1 VKVSGL
7 GHFPLGCPVPKKS
20 HAVCVS
26 LPTIEDLIGY
36 EEKNPDTVNAISSG
50 YPRFVSHP
58 SIIDLSKHLDR
69 MDGSDQFE
77 TFLLSNS
84 SDLQFAS
91 EVCNLTAAKII
102 TEEEFTG
109 IRIPYE
115 SNQCKKLQKFLQH
128 TGCGMSSRKAERTL
142 ESLGLITPTE
152 SIIPNQNAAN
162 EIRSTIAK
170 AHGNG
175 IDSEDVLLAS
185 SGANAFTATFRAAL
199 EQSRIKGKGIWIRLG
214 WLYLDTTEIMDLLT
228 NNTEQVLE
236 LNHPRSFNKLDDI
249 FETSGEKIAGI
260 VTEFPS
266 NPLLQCCELEKVSEL
281 CKRYGALL
289 VVDPTM
295 ASPKNA
301 KISGLA
307 DIVINSLTK
316 YANWEGDTMMGCA
329 VFPKTSSLG
338 LEIKENIQNYLAP
351 PFQKDMERLAEQ
363 IPFYENFIE
372 KTNQAQ
378 MEMVDF
384 LSAHPKIEKVYHAY
398 SDSTGHNYSKIAEE
412 DKPGC
417 VLSFEIKGN
426 FKDFYNALPM
436 LKSPS
441 FGTEFSICCPYIY
454 LAHYDKLST
463 KEGRQEL
470 ENADLRPELCRLS
483 VGLED
488 PDEIKSA
495 IAEGLNAT

>member
-1 VKVSGL
+1 
-7 GHFPLGCPVPKKS
+7 
-20 HAVCVS
+20 
-26 LPTIEDLIGY
+26 
-36 EEKNPDTVNAISSG
+36 
-50 YPRFVSHP
+50 
-58 SIIDLSKHLDR
+58 
-69 MDGSDQFE
+69 M
-77 TFLLSNS
+77 
-84 SDLQFAS
+84 
-91 EVCNLTAAKII
+91 
-102 TEEEFTG
+102 
-109 IRIPYE
+109 
-115 SNQCKKLQKFLQH
+115 
-128 TGCGMSSRKAERTL
+128 
-142 ESLGLITPTE
+142 
-152 SIIPNQNAAN
+152 
-162 EIRSTIAK
+162 
-170 AHGNG
+170 
-175 IDSEDVLLAS
+175 
-185 SGANAFTATFRAAL
+185 
-199 EQSRIKGKGIWIRLG
+199 
-214 WLYLDTTEIMDLLT
+214 
-228 NNTEQVLE
+228 
-236 LNHPRSFNKLDDI
+236 
-249 FETSGEKIAGI
+249 
-260 VTEFPS
+260 
-266 NPLLQCCELEKVSEL
+266 
-281 CKRYGALL
+281 
-289 VVDPTM
+289 
-295 ASPKNA
+295 
-301 KISGLA
+301 
-307 DIVINSLTK
+307 INSLTK

-351 PFQKDMERLAEQ
+351 PFKKDMERLAEQ